1 MLKFMARNSILL
13 HLILLSRGINA
24 LPKAHSCQEPIHRRS
39 FGYRLTKAKQEKR
52 ILIVGMNES
61 PHLHTWI
68 DGIEKSGIVKKI
80 WLLPSDFPVKKV
92 VNLKINVITFPFFG
106 FGRVT
111 NFLFRAL
118 DYMTNRLW
126 RTYVLSLMIRI
137 VKPSH
142 LHFHETQHGA
152 YLFNPIASHPKLRFK
167 GKLIVSTWGSDL
179 QLYGRLS
186 SHVQDLKNVA
196 AWAHLITSERTVDND
211 ITNELGFR
219 GEFRAPVYITLG
231 LDSEISTLRKTSE
244 RNLILIKGYQDD
256 HGRALNALAAIEM
269 VSQRLDLSA
278 FEFRVFSAS
287 SSVAIQAEYLN
298 DNKNLNVQVIPKL
311 PKTEMLELFKDARVY
326 IGLAISD
333 GLSTSMAEAMTFGA
347 FPIQSKN
354 SSASI
359 LITNGFNGVKVD
371 PWDLNQVC
379 ASLEL
384 ALFDDDLVDKAAQIN
399 REVILNN
406 YNLSIGLQRLA
417 ELYE

>member
-1 MLKFMARNSILL
+1 MLKFVARNSILL
-13 HLILLSRGINA
+13 HLILLSRGIDTLGA
-24 LPKAHSCQEPIHRRS
+24 VHSGQELTHQRPFSYRRDKVK
-39 FGYRLTKAKQEKR
+39 RKKR

-68 DGIEKSGIVKKI
+68 DGIEKSGIVKNI
-80 WLLPSDFPVKKV
+80 WLLPSDFPVNKI
-92 VNLKINVITFPFFG
+92 VNSKIDVMTFPFFG
-106 FGRVT
+106 FGKVT

-118 DYMTNRLW
+118 DFMTNRLW

-137 VKPSH
+137 LKPSH
-142 LHFHETQHGA
+142 LHFHETQHAA
-152 YLFNPIASHPKLRFK
+152 YLFNPIANHPKLRFK

-186 SHVQDLKNVA
+186 SHIQDLKDVA
-196 AWAHLITSERTVDND
+196 AWAHLITSERTIDED
-211 ITNELGFR
+211 ITNDLGFR

-231 LDSEISTLRKTSE
+231 MDPEISALRKTSE

-269 VSQRLDLSA
+269 VSQRLDLSV

-298 DNKNLNVQVIPKL
+298 DNMNLNVQVIPKL
-311 PKTEMLELFKDARVY
+311 PKKEMLELFKDARAY

-354 SSASI
+354 SSASV
-359 LITNGFNGVKVD
+359 LITNRVNGGKVD
-371 PWDLNQVC
+371 PWDLKQVC
-379 ASLEL
+379 ESLEL

-399 REVILNN
+399 REVIQDN
-406 YNLSIGLQRLA
+406 YNLSIGVQRLA
-417 ELYE
+417 EIYE